1 MKEVRIITIDDR
13 GRVVIPNIIR
23 KAIGITTN
31 SQLMMIADSDAKEIK
46 LTPVGLAEEEK
57 PIKFQ
62 ITMKDI
68 PGALARIANIFA
80 EQNISLIFGTSIS
93 VERDK
98 TAIWEVIGPL
108 PSNRS
113 IEDLK
118 EALLKEG
125 DAIKVEIVPLD

>member
-1 MKEVRIITIDDR
+1 LKEVKIVTIDER
-13 GRVVIPNIIR
+13 GRIVIPNIIR
-23 KAIGITTN
+23 KSIGIKTN
-31 SQLMMIADSDAKEIK
+31 SQLMLIADSDTKEIK
-46 LTPVGLAEEEK
+46 LTPVGLSEEEK

-80 EQNISLIFGTSIS
+80 ERNISLIFGTSIA

-108 PSNRS
+108 PKNRNL
-113 IEDLK
+113 EDLK
-118 EALLKEG
+118 EDLLKEG

>member
-23 KAIGITTN
+23 KAIGIKTN

-46 LTPVGLAEEEK
+46 LTPVGLSEEEK